1 MGGFMKC
8 LLCLLRALF
17 WDRRGGLNG
26 GFYEVLVMFASCFV
40 LGQEGG
46 LEWGGFYEVL
56 VMFASCFVLGQ
67 EGGLEWGVL

>member
-46 LEWGGFYEVL
+46 
-56 VMFASCFVLGQ
+56 S
-67 EGGLEWGVL
+67 EGGGEDEAAIAKDTEDNYTGKEEGFFVT

>member
-8 LLCLLRALF
+8 LLCLLRDLF

-46 LEWGGFYEVL
+46 LEWGVL
-56 VMFASCFVLGQ
+56 
-67 EGGLEWGVL
+67 